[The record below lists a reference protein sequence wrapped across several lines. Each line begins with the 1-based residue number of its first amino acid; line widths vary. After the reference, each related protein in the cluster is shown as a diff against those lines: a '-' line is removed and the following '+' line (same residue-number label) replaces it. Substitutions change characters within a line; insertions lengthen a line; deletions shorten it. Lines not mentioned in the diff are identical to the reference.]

1 MKPNCQ
7 TVSMKIF
14 ISSTDMFRGTPLYEA
29 ITLEAKRHGI
39 AGASLTRGL
48 VGYGASGSELSTK
61 MFSELCEKAP
71 IIIEMIDERQK
82 LDVLIA
88 HIKWILNEAKK
99 GYTITITPVEVI
111 AYHAGGEKPS

>member
-1 MKPNCQ
+1 
-7 TVSMKIF
+7 
-14 ISSTDMFRGTPLYEA
+14 
-29 ITLEAKRHGI
+29 
-39 AGASLTRGL
+39 
-48 VGYGASGSELSTK
+48 

-88 HIKWILNEAKK
+88 HIKWIFNEAKK